1 MMYRTILRIALP
13 ALLLSASLAATAQTD
28 RAFIASHPRVMAAH
42 YTTYPDTVPL
52 SAPVPE
58 GYEAFYLSHYGRHGS
73 RHHTSA
79 SSYNKPLRTLQRAR
93 EQGLLT
99 PLGERLY
106 ASVAQLADEARGCE
120 GALTHRGA
128 QEHREIAERMFR
140 NYPTIFAPAGG
151 RSVRIESRASQSPRS
166 ILSMAANNER
176 LKELNPALKI
186 VRRADVGEMDFLCHT
201 PFIEQHHKEIGRTRS
216 DFLRERG
223 DCSRFAKALFRDG
236 IGELLSEEKMRSFMR
251 EIYALYAI
259 TECAELPDSTLR
271 EAFTD
276 EELFLLWQ
284 AQNVRNY
291 HMCANSEAF
300 GDGVV
305 ADARPLLRDI
315 VTRADA
321 AVAGGEVAADLRFG
335 HDVALA
341 PLLSLIDL
349 DGRSVR
355 CTDLDRLYESWCDF
369 LVMPM
374 GANLQIVFFRNA
386 AGEVLVE
393 LLHNERAG
401 RLPIATDR
409 FPYYRWEDVRAYFT
423 RLAGER

>member
-1 MMYRTILRIALP
+1 MNNTILRIALP
-13 ALLLSASLAATAQTD
+13 ALLLSAPLAATAQTS

-42 YTTYPDTVPL
+42 YITYPDTVPL
-52 SAPVPE
+52 PAPVPD

-73 RHHTSA
+73 RNHISA
-79 SSYNKPLRTLQRAR
+79 SNYDKPLRTLKKAR

-99 PLGERLY
+99 PAGERLY
-106 ASVAQLADEARGCE
+106 ASVARLAADARGCE
-120 GALTHRGA
+120 GSLTQRGA
-128 QEHREIAERMFR
+128 QEHRAIAERMFR
-140 NYPTIFAPAGG
+140 NYPTIFSPADG
-151 RSVRIESRASQSPRS
+151 RCVSIESRASQSPRS

-186 VRRADVGEMDFLCHT
+186 IRRADAGEMDFLCHT
-201 PFIEQHHKEIGRTRS
+201 PFIEQYDKEIGRTRS
-216 DFLRERG
+216 DFLRGRG

-236 IGELLSEEKMRSFMR
+236 IGDLLSKEKMQAFMR
-251 EIYALYAI
+251 EIYALYSI
-259 TECAELPDSTLR
+259 TECAGFSDSTLD
-271 EAFTD
+271 EVFTD
-276 EELFLLWQ
+276 EELFLFWQ
-284 AQNVRNY
+284 AQNIRNY

-300 GDGVV
+300 GDGVTG
-305 ADARPLLRDI
+305 DARPLLRDI
-315 VTRADA
+315 LTRADA
-321 AVAGGEVAADLRFG
+321 AVAGGEIAADLRFG
-335 HDVALA
+335 HDIALA

-349 DGRSVR
+349 DGRGVR

-374 GANLQIVFFRNA
+374 AANLQIVFFRNA

-409 FPYYRWEDVRAYFT
+409 FPYYRWDDVRAYFAK
-423 RLAGER
+423 LADE